1 MAGHEEERVKHLS
14 LNLEAQSPLVIR
26 ADHAAGGAGSA
37 GYISG
42 TALLGSLAA
51 VYRSYYQEN
60 AQTFERLFL
69 SGEAQYPDL
78 YPANFKSRAMQD
90 ANTSPVYALP
100 KTAES
105 CKRFDGFPYLAD
117 EKREEERHGVRD
129 SLLDWTVFEI
139 GRRANKGGL
148 SIDAKTL
155 LRSLEDH
162 KTCAWDGCE
171 NPMDHFTGFYRRIP
185 VDGHVVMAEA
195 KADTRLLTRTGIN
208 RETGTVQEGIL
219 YNRKV
224 FDEHMRFWGV
234 VKATEEVA
242 DSLSDF
248 IKEVGQSGLVRIGT
262 GRTRG
267 SGKAHLSVG
276 SQVEGQDSF
285 DDFKTRLQKFD
296 DLLREQAVS
305 AYKAAIKPYL
315 ETFYFAVTLHS
326 PVILRDEMLRYRGSI
341 DALALCELLGMP
353 EDSAGS
359 FELIYQAASARRVMG
374 WNEMW
379 GTPRTNE
386 YAIDTG
392 SVFLFAFKGEDKQ
405 VDPLKQTLFKL
416 EEEGIGQRQAEGFGR
431 VCICDPFHRE
441 VTLK

>member
-1 MAGHEEERVKHLS
+1 MKYLS

-51 VYRSYYQEN
+51 AYRSYYPEN
-60 AQTFERLFL
+60 ARAFERLFL

-78 YPANFKSRAMQD
+78 YPANFNSQKMQK
-90 ANTSPVYALP
+90 ASTAPVYALP

-105 CKRFDGFPYLAD
+105 CKRFAGFPYLED
-117 EKREEERHGVRD
+117 EEREEERHGVRD
-129 SLLDWTVFEI
+129 SLLDWAVFEV
-139 GRRANKGGL
+139 GKRANKSGL

-155 LRSLEDH
+155 LHPLEDH
-162 KTCAWDGCE
+162 KECPVCE
-171 NPMDHFTGFYRRIP
+171 NSMDHFTGFYRCRP
-185 VDGHVVMAEA
+185 VDRRMARAEVG
-195 KADTRLLTRTGIN
+195 TRLLTRTGIN

-219 YNRKV
+219 YNRRV
-224 FDEHMRFWGV
+224 FDEHTRFWGML
-234 VKATEEVA
+234 KMPEELAV
-242 DSLSDF
+242 SLADF
-248 IKEVGQSGLVRIGT
+248 IKEIGQSGLVRIGT

-267 SGKAHLSVG
+267 SGKVHLSVEP
-276 SQVEGQDSF
+276 QVVEQESF
-285 DDFKTRLQKFD
+285 ETRLQKFD
-296 DLLREQAVS
+296 DLLRKQALDV
-305 AYKAAIKPYL
+305 YKEAIESYL
-315 ETFYFAVTLHS
+315 SQFYFALTLHS
-326 PVILRDEMLRYRGSI
+326 PVILRDEMLCYRGSI
-341 DALALCELLGMP
+341 DAQALCGLLGMP

-359 FELIYQAASARRVMG
+359 FELIYQVASVRRVMG

-392 SVFLFAFKGEDKQ
+392 SVFLFAFKGESKQ
-405 VDPLKQTLFKL
+405 IDPLKQALFRL
-416 EEEGIGQRQAEGFGR
+416 EEEGIGQRKAEGFGR
-431 VCICDPFHRE
+431 VCISDPFHRE

>member
-1 MAGHEEERVKHLS
+1 VRYLS
-14 LNLEAQSPLVIR
+14 LNVEAESPLVIR

-51 VYRSYYQEN
+51 VYRSYYPED
-60 AQTFERLFL
+60 AQAFGRLFL

-78 YPANFKSRAMQD
+78 YPANFNSQSMQN
-90 ANTSPVYALP
+90 ANTSPVYPLP
-100 KTAES
+100 KTAQS
-105 CKRFDGFPYLAD
+105 CKRFAGFPYLAD

-129 SLLDWTVFEI
+129 SLLDWAVFEI
-139 GRRANKGGL
+139 GKQATANKNNL
-148 SIDAKTL
+148 SINIETL
-155 LRSLEDH
+155 LHPLEGN
-162 KTCAWDGCE
+162 KECPVCK
-171 NPMDHFTGFYRRIP
+171 NSMDHFTGFYRRSSA
-185 VDGHVVMAEA
+185 GRMARAEA
-195 KADTRLLTRTGIN
+195 STRLLTRTGIN

-219 YNRKV
+219 YNRRV
-224 FDEHMRFWGV
+224 FDEHTRFWGML
-234 VKATEEVA
+234 KMPEDLAA
-242 DSLSDF
+242 SLTDF
-248 IKEVGQSGLVRIGT
+248 INEVGQSGLVRIGT

-267 SGKAHLSVG
+267 SGKAHLNLDP
-276 SQVEGQDSF
+276 QVVEQESF
-285 DDFKTRLQKFD
+285 ETRLQKFD
-296 DLLREQAVS
+296 YLLREQAVK
-305 AYKAAIKPYL
+305 AYDKTIKPYL
-315 ETFYFAVTLHS
+315 SQFYFALTLHS
-326 PVILRDEMLRYRGSI
+326 PAILRDEMLRYRGSI
-341 DALALCELLGMP
+341 DARALCGLLRMP

-405 VDPLKQTLFKL
+405 VDPLKQALLRL
-416 EEEGIGQRQAEGFGR
+416 EEEGIGQRRAEGFGR

-441 VTLK
+441 VEL